1 MGNSK
6 ILCLHSSVFD
16 KIWEKIQFSR
26 HFAVLHILKMS
37 FHHPGSPH
45 PKLLSSPPFFG
56 GALTELETTS
66 PTVSLSLSVHLQMF
80 SDYQMQQ
87 MSEHFIDSF
96 GFGDNEF
103 DDNDEG
109 R

>member
-1 MGNSK
+1 MRN
-6 ILCLHSSVFD
+6 
-16 KIWEKIQFSR
+16 
-26 HFAVLHILKMS
+26 KMS
-37 FHHPGSPH
+37 FLHLHPGSPT
-45 PKLLSSPPFFG
+45 SSPSPE
-56 GALTELETTS
+56 AATVSPLLLVVVLCELETTS